1 MNLLITGGLGYIGA
15 HLSVELLK
23 SNTKVFVLDDLS
35 NSSFTKKKNIE
46 KLSKKK
52 IIFIKNDLSNYKK
65 ISKVLKDNKIDVVF
79 HLAGSKAVNESIIKP
94 YKYYLNNSFSTMQLL
109 RAMNESNVSKIIFS
123 SSATVYGVRNKNG
136 IKETSN
142 LETINPYG
150 TSKLISEKLIIDQS
164 KIFKKF
170 NYIILRYFNPVGYHL
185 SGLLSDDK
193 SNDNLV
199 PNLINNL
206 KLKKPFLVYGKNY
219 NTKDGTAI
227 RDYIHINDLISA
239 HVLSLKY
246 IHKNKSEIFN
256 VGTGK
261 GYSVLQ
267 ILKVFQKVLN
277 KKIPFKFVKSRKGD
291 PAVIY
296 CTSTKIKKVLKWK
309 PAYSLLDLCQHAIKE
324 LIDE

>member
-1 MNLLITGGLGYIGA
+1 M
-15 HLSVELLK
+15 
-23 SNTKVFVLDDLS
+23 
-35 NSSFTKKKNIE
+35 
-46 KLSKKK
+46 
-52 IIFIKNDLSNYKK
+52 
-65 ISKVLKDNKIDVVF
+65 VF
-79 HLAGSKAVNESIIKP
+79 HLAGSKAVSESIIKP

-170 NYIILRYFNPVGYHL
+170 NYIILRYFNPIGYHL

-246 IHKNKSEIFN
+246 IYKNKSEIFN

-267 ILKVFQKVLN
+267 IIKVFQKVLN
-277 KKIPFKFVKSRKGD
+277 KKIPFKFVNRRKGD
-291 PAVIY
+291 PAMIY
-296 CTSTKIKKVLKWK
+296 CTPTKIKKVLKWK
-309 PAYSLLDLCQHAIKE
+309 PAYSLLDMCQHAIKKFN
-324 LIDE
+324 

>member
-35 NSSFTKKKNIE
+35 NSTFTKKKNIE

-65 ISKVLKDNKIDVVF
+65 ISKILKDNKIDVVF
-79 HLAGSKAVNESIIKP
+79 HLAGSKAVSESIIKP

-109 RAMNESNVSKIIFS
+109 RAMNESNVNKIIFS

-170 NYIILRYFNPVGYHL
+170 NYIILRYFNPIGYHL

-246 IHKNKSEIFN
+246 IYKNKSEIFN

-309 PAYSLLDLCQHAIKE
+309 PAYSLLDMCQHAIKKFN
-324 LIDE
+324 

>member
-23 SNTKVFVLDDLS
+23 TNTRVFILDDLS
-35 NSSFTKKKNIE
+35 NSKLAKKKNIE

-52 IIFIKNDLSNYKK
+52 ITFIKDDLSDYKK
-65 ISKVLKDNKIDVVF
+65 ISKILKKNKIDLVF
-79 HLAGSKAVNESIIKP
+79 HLAGSKAVNESFAKP
-94 YKYYLNNSFSTMQLL
+94 YKYYLNNSFRTMQLL
-109 RAMNESNVSKIIFS
+109 RAMNESNVNKIIFS

-170 NYIILRYFNPVGYHL
+170 NYIILRYFNPIGYHL

-199 PNLINNL
+199 PNLINSL
-206 KLKKPFLVYGKNY
+206 KLKKPFLIYGRNY
-219 NTKDGTAI
+219 DTKDGTAV

-246 IHKNKSEIFN
+246 IYKRKNEIFN
-256 VGTGK
+256 VGTGR
-261 GYSVLQ
+261 GYSVLE
-267 ILKVFQKVLN
+267 ILKTFQKVLN
-277 KKIPFKFVKSRKGD
+277 KKIHFKFVNRRKGD

-296 CTSTKIKKVLKWK
+296 CSTTKIKKILNWK
-309 PAYSLLDLCQHAIKE
+309 PAHPLLDMCQHAIKKFNS
-324 LIDE
+324 

>member
-35 NSSFTKKKNIE
+35 NSTFTKKKNIE

-65 ISKVLKDNKIDVVF
+65 ISKILKDNKIDVVF

-109 RAMNESNVSKIIFS
+109 RAMNESNVNKIIFS

-246 IHKNKSEIFN
+246 IYKNKSEIFN

-309 PAYSLLDLCQHAIKE
+309 PAYSLLDMCQHAIKKFN
-324 LIDE
+324 

>member
-23 SNTKVFVLDDLS
+23 SNVKVFILDDLS
-35 NSSFTKKKNIE
+35 NSKIKKKKNIE
-46 KLSKKK
+46 ELSKKK

-65 ISKVLKDNKIDVVF
+65 ISKILKDNKIDVVF
-79 HLAGSKAVNESIIKP
+79 HLAGSKAVNESFIKP
-94 YKYYLNNSFSTMQLL
+94 YKYYLNNSFNTMQLL

-123 SSATVYGVRNKNG
+123 SSATVYGVKNKNG

-170 NYIILRYFNPVGYHL
+170 NYIILRYFNPIGYHL

-239 HVLSLKY
+239 HVLSLEY

-267 ILKVFQKVLN
+267 ILKAFQKVLN
-277 KKIPFKFVKSRKGD
+277 KKIPFKFVKRRKED
-291 PAVIY
+291 PAMIY
-296 CTSTKIKKVLKWK
+296 CIPTKIKKVLKWK
-309 PAYSLLDLCQHAIKE
+309 PAHSLLDMCQHAIKKFN
-324 LIDE
+324 

>member
-1 MNLLITGGLGYIGA
+1 MNLLITGGLGYISA

-65 ISKVLKDNKIDVVF
+65 ISKILKDNKIDVVF
-79 HLAGSKAVNESIIKP
+79 HLAGSKAVSESIIKP

-109 RAMNESNVSKIIFS
+109 RAMNESNVNKIIFS

-170 NYIILRYFNPVGYHL
+170 NYIILRYFNPIGYHL

-277 KKIPFKFVKSRKGD
+277 KKIPFKFVNRRKGD
-291 PAVIY
+291 PAMIY
-296 CTSTKIKKVLKWK
+296 CTPTKIKKVLKWK
-309 PAYSLLDLCQHAIKE
+309 PAYSLLDMCQHAIKKFNS
-324 LIDE
+324 

>member
-35 NSSFTKKKNIE
+35 NSTFTKKKNIE

-65 ISKVLKDNKIDVVF
+65 ISKILKDNKIDVVF
-79 HLAGSKAVNESIIKP
+79 HLAGSKAVSESIIKP

-109 RAMNESNVSKIIFS
+109 RAMNESNVNKIIFS

-150 TSKLISEKLIIDQS
+150 TSKLISEKFIIDQS

-246 IHKNKSEIFN
+246 IYKNKSEIFN

-309 PAYSLLDLCQHAIKE
+309 PAYSLLDMCQHAIKD